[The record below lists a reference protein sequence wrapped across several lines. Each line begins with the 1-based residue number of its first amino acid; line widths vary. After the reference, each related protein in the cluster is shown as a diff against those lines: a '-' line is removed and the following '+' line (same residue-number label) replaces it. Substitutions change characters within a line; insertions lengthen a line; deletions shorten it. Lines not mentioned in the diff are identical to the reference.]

1 MPVSIIKYLLFFL
14 CFTVTIACS
23 LITTSSLDPTAMPT
37 FVHEN
42 TPAVPTTSIP
52 NNTPTMMDDQ
62 PILIEQDEQ
71 AIYALF
77 FSDFSGTT
85 AIVRED
91 TFGDSFPQ
99 DEQETRDYIMSNL
112 SDISDET
119 LNNYIERNAVSSKLP
134 TTMNLGV
141 KYVLLS
147 TPEFLEI
154 TSESNWGE
162 VLKEKYPGSQGC
174 TAFSRV
180 GFNNSHTQALVYVTR
195 IFEPLMGEGGYYLL
209 EYNAGNWEIIDQF
222 LNVMS

>member
-1 MPVSIIKYLLFFL
+1 MNDLP
-14 CFTVTIACS
+14 TV
-23 LITTSSLDPTAMPT
+23 
-37 FVHEN
+37 
-42 TPAVPTTSIP
+42 
-52 NNTPTMMDDQ
+52 
-62 PILIEQDEQ
+62 IEQDEQ

-77 FSDFSGTT
+77 FSDFSGTI

-91 TFGDSFPQ
+91 TFGSSYPQ
-99 DEQETRDYIMSNL
+99 DEQETRDYIKSNL

-134 TTMNLGV
+134 ATMKLGV
-141 KYVLLS
+141 DYVLLS

-162 VLKEKYPGSQGC
+162 ILKEKYPGSQGC

-180 GFNNSHTQALVYVTR
+180 GFNKSRTQALVYVIR
-195 IFEPLMGEGGYYLL
+195 ILGPLVGGGEYYLL

-222 LNVMS
+222 LNVIS